1 MISSNCWGKKK
12 KRTVDGISTPS
23 KSCTHPNKEPP
34 SSVPKRAQ
42 QVVNQHNKLS
52 SKSQPQ
58 QPIHTTPPTPPPLL
72 LFFCALRLPRFY
84 GGLTAGALEALI
96 LGDPSASRG
105 EETRP
110 WGERGAS
117 EGTPSTLP
125 KRTPLPSPPARLPGA
140 SHPPAPSRV
149 PSEQP
154 SLLLPGL
161 SGCGR
166 PGPRGA
172 GPTAPHPRSRALRRV
187 CGGAG
192 RSERGRGGPTHH
204 GGGGEDAGGG
214 VGPRNGRHLQVLL
227 PEGLVRHLSASRAA
241 SASATPLRLRASP
254 TAPLHPPPPT
264 PGGTNRRRQ
273 RPGCR
278 AALSLAEQRG
288 RQPAPLAFPA
298 SEGWS
303 A

>member
-1 MISSNCWGKKK
+1 MESVHQAKVVHTQIRN
-12 KRTVDGISTPS
+12 PL
-23 KSCTHPNKEPP
+23 PLYQKEP
-34 SSVPKRAQ
+34 
-42 QVVNQHNKLS
+42 NKLS
-52 SKSQPQ
+52 ISTTSFLAKASLNNQF
-58 QPIHTTPPTPPPLL
+58 TPPPQPPPLL

-84 GGLTAGALEALI
+84 GGLTAWALEALI

-254 TAPLHPPPPT
+254 TAAHRPPT
-264 PGGTNRRRQ
+264 PPTANPRRNQ
-273 RPGCR
+273 SASATPGLSRCSLIGR
-278 AALSLAEQRG
+278 AARAAAGSPRFPRLRG
-288 RQPAPLAFPA
+288 LERLMIGRRLCPR
-298 SEGWS
+298 GH
-303 A
+303 